1 MRTTRITLALAV
13 AWLTVAVVAPGAAQE
28 VLTNDSI
35 IQLTRAKF
43 AESVILAKIRS
54 TPSTFDT
61 RADAL
66 IALKRAG
73 VSEKVLEAMLSAGQ
87 SASPTAPAAPPGGS
101 AASPSATG
109 PASTPPAAP
118 ATAPAAS
125 GGQATTAAPASPGV
139 AALPAQTIP
148 PPPREQGTI
157 YRLVGST
164 RQELTA
170 ALGEVQANRAF
181 VENKT
186 ELVLGGKQ
194 SVLRIKERQPVFL
207 SSFSPTEAQ
216 LARLNPGENDRNL
229 NIGSGLRVRF
239 VNQQRKGVR
248 NEDKVEVTSERDGQG
263 FYRITPRQPLS
274 PGEYA
279 FVLIRESSGR
289 TTGKMFDFGI
299 DP

>member
-1 MRTTRITLALAV
+1 MRATRITVALAV
-13 AWLTVAVVAPGAAQE
+13 AWLVVAPAAAQE

-43 AESVILAKIRS
+43 TESVILAKIRS

-73 VSEKVLEAMLSAGQ
+73 VSDKVLEAMLTGGQAASSA
-87 SASPTAPAAPPGGS
+87 APAAPPGGS
-101 AASPSATG
+101 AAAP
-109 PASTPPAAP
+109 P
-118 ATAPAAS
+118 ATAPAAAPAAAS
-125 GGQATTAAPASPGV
+125 ATAPAASSGQATTAAPASPGV
-139 AALPAQTIP
+139 AALPAQTVP

-157 YRLVGST
+157 YRQVGT
-164 RQELTA
+164 TWQELTA

-194 SVLRIKERQPVFL
+194 SALRIKERKPVFL
-207 SSFSPTEAQ
+207 SSFASTEAQ

-229 NIGSGLRVRF
+229 NIGSGLRVRYMS
-239 VNQQRKGVR
+239 QQRKGVR
-248 NEDKVEVTSERDGQG
+248 NEDKVEVTSERDAQG
-263 FYRITPRQPLS
+263 YYRITPRQPLA

-279 FVLIRESSGR
+279 FVLIREHSGR

>member
-1 MRTTRITLALAV
+1 MRTTRIALALAV
-13 AWLTVAVVAPGAAQE
+13 AWLAVAPAAAQE

-87 SASPTAPAAPPGGS
+87 SASPTTPAAPPGAS
-101 AASPSATG
+101 AAAP
-109 PASTPPAAP
+109 P
-118 ATAPAAS
+118 ATAPTAADPATTPAAS

-139 AALPAQTIP
+139 AALPAQTVP

-194 SVLRIKERQPVFL
+194 SALRIKERQPVFL
-207 SSFSPTEAQ
+207 SSFSPIEAQ

-229 NIGSGLRVRF
+229 NIGSGLRVRYMS
-239 VNQQRKGVR
+239 QQRKGVR

-263 FYRITPRQPLS
+263 FYRITPRQPLA